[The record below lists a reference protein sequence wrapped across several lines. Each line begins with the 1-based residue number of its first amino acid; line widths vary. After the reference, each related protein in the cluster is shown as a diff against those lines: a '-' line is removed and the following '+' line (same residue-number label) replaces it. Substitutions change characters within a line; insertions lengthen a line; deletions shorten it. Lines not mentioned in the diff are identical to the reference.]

1 MKFCR
6 LSIYLV
12 LFLLLLAV
20 NDKAFSS
27 ISETTSWG
35 ETLTEHE
42 SELVNIKNVN
52 GKFYANIVLLFNE
65 NPHFVNLI
73 QKDSIPA
80 KLMSSD
86 GFHVS
91 AYKSYLKSLTGSSI
105 ENLASTMLNIY
116 LDPNHYSETQL
127 NYLEEVLS
135 RYNIIVKFSKD
146 TNLGDQRIVLDYCI
160 YGKKTLITV
169 KHPFMEI
176 PYKIYNI
183 RPYIYYDE
191 FSTSSSTFYYD
202 MIYVSMDEVINDSV
216 IAAHV
221 LSGKTVNTLFF
232 VGSRV
237 TDDIKFCL
245 KKSFSNKSNIRSEI
259 WETFVIHE
267 LTHKLINNRYNYYDQ
282 VNGEELSLVSTI
294 YVRPYLGLAVM
305 YSYLTYNSI
314 NPHRIAAANFIRY
327 VSEKSGKKEIAARP
341 TLLKNLPEQQ
351 IKQYAKEYFYVIE
364 GKLR

>member
-1 MKFCR
+1 MKSFRPYIC
-6 LSIYLV
+6 LAMF
-12 LFLLLLAV
+12 LFLFFQ
-20 NDKAFSS
+20 KETAFLPVYGDTAWG
-27 ISETTSWG
+27 TTY
-35 ETLTEHE
+35 TDYE
-42 SELVNIKNVN
+42 SEIVNIKNVN
-52 GKFYANIVLLFNE
+52 GKFYAYIVLLFNE

-86 GFHVS
+86 GFHLN
-91 AYKSYLKSLTGSSI
+91 AYRAYLKSLAGSPM

-116 LDPNHYSETQL
+116 LDPNYYSEAQL
-127 NYLEEVLS
+127 LYLEEVLT
-135 RYNIIVKFSKD
+135 RYNIIVKFSKNA
-146 TNLGDQRIVLDYCI
+146 NLSNQRIVLDYCI

-169 KHPFMEI
+169 KHPFIEI

-191 FSTSSSTFYYD
+191 FSTTSSTFYYD
-202 MIYVSMDEVINDSV
+202 MIYISMDEVINDSI

-245 KKSFSNKSNIRSEI
+245 KKAFSNKSNIRKEI

-267 LTHKLINNRYNYYDQ
+267 LTHKMINNRYNYYDQ
-282 VNGEELSLVSTI
+282 VNGEELSLVSTM
-294 YVRPYLGLAVM
+294 YVRPYLGLSVM
-305 YSYLTYNSI
+305 YSYLNYNSI
-314 NPHRIAAANFIRY
+314 NPHRIAASNFVRY
-327 VSEKSGKKEIAARP
+327 VADKSGKKEITQKP
-341 TLLKNLPEQQ
+341 GLLKHLPENQ
-351 IKQYAKEYFYVIE
+351 IKQYAKDYFVFIE
-364 GKLR
+364 DKLK